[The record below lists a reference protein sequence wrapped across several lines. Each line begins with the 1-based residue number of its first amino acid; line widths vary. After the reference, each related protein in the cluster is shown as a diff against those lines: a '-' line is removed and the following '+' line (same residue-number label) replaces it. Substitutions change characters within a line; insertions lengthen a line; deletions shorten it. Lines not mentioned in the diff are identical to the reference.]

1 MIINN
6 YFFCIEILFHDYET
20 RKSNTSSIGHHDTTI
35 VNLVFRSY
43 NNFIK
48 PESIHT
54 VASVKNAT
62 TGFIYKSY
70 KKKGLAINR
79 NHM

>member
-43 NNFIK
+43 NNLFVYNMNLIF
-48 PESIHT
+48 
-54 VASVKNAT
+54 AS
-62 TGFIYKSY
+62 FFEE
-70 KKKGLAINR
+70 
-79 NHM
+79 